1 MKPGKVF
8 QKKRLKLQGS
18 YWCMSFLFTLG
29 VHFYPIILK
38 LHTNRSSKLRFEE
51 STLIFLPLTSW
62 RSSGALINDE
72 RRWNSGHRCSPFSTT
87 FHTVREV
94 IDVSPTAA
102 TASHH
107 QHPFVLLGINL
118 VTLNN
123 SPLEEAFTAR
133 GLSLGVWLLALDG
146 NWNI

>member
-1 MKPGKVF
+1 MKLGKVF
-8 QKKRLKLQGS
+8 QKKRLKLHGS
-18 YWCMSFLFTLG
+18 YWCMTFLFTLG
-29 VHFYPIILK
+29 VHFYPIIFK

-62 RSSGALINDE
+62 RTSGALINDE
-72 RRWNSGHRCSPFSTT
+72 RRWNSGHRCSPLSTA
-87 FHTVREV
+87 FHTIREV

-118 VTLNN
+118 VTLSN
-123 SPLEEAFTAR
+123 SPLVRSIHCQRLIIGGMIICTWWQ
-133 GLSLGVWLLALDG
+133 L
-146 NWNI
+146 